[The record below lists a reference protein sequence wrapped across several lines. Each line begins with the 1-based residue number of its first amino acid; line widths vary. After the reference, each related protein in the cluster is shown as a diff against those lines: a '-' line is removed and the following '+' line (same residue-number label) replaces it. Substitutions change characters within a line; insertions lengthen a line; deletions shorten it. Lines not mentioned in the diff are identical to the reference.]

1 MAEAL
6 ILVVAIYT
14 AAAAIGYII
23 ANRIATRRIKQP
35 FLAFLARFAIVFF
48 VLFFLEFIVFYGLAP
63 SVYAKLQG
71 LTATSVGG
79 VLSLAGAG
87 HSISGSTIMLQN
99 PSLSFDITVGCL
111 GGELFWTYVALV
123 LAETNAT
130 KRQRILGII
139 VGLAILLAFN
149 FFRITLSV
157 YLEWRTGF
165 HVHDMF
171 YLFNTVFVLLVW
183 VVWLRTLKPGN
194 KVRKVDGVGE
204 TSYQC

>member
-6 ILVVAIYT
+6 ISTVAIYT

-23 ANRIATRRIKQP
+23 ANRIATLGIKQP

-48 VLFFLEFIVFYGLAP
+48 LLFFVEFIVFCGLAP

-79 VLSLAGAG
+79 VLALAGAG

-111 GGELFWTYVALV
+111 GGELFWSYVALV
-123 LAETNAT
+123 LAETTASN
-130 KRQRILGII
+130 RQRILGII

-165 HVHDMF
+165 HVHDVF
-171 YLFNTVFVLLVW
+171 YLFNTIFVLLVW
-183 VVWLRTLKPGN
+183 VVWLWTLKSP
-194 KVRKVDGVGE
+194 RSARPAHS
-204 TSYQC
+204 TT

>member
-6 ILVVAIYT
+6 ILDVAIYT
-14 AAAAIGYII
+14 TAAAIGYVI
-23 ANRIATRRIKQP
+23 ANRIGTRRIKQP

-48 VLFFLEFIVFYGLAP
+48 LLFFVEYIVFYILASP
-63 SVYAKLQG
+63 VYDKLQG

-79 VLSLAGAG
+79 ILSLAGAS

-123 LAETNAT
+123 VAETNASN
-130 KRQRILGII
+130 RQRILGII
-139 VGLAILLAFN
+139 VGLAVLLAYN
-149 FFRITLSV
+149 FFRIILSV

-165 HVHDMF
+165 NVHDMF
-171 YLFNTVFVLLVW
+171 YIFSMIFVLLVW
-183 VVWLRTLKPGN
+183 VLWLRTLKPGAT
-194 KVRKVDGVGE
+194 RFARS
-204 TSYQC
+204 TI

>member
-6 ILVVAIYT
+6 ILEVAIYT

-23 ANRIATRRIKQP
+23 ARIATPRIKQP

-48 VLFFLEFIVFYGLAP
+48 LLFFLEFIVFYGLAP
-63 SVYAKLQG
+63 SVYAKLQE

-79 VLSLAGAG
+79 ILSLAGAG
-87 HSISGSTIMLQN
+87 HSISGSTITLQN

-123 LAETNAT
+123 VAETNAT
-130 KRQRILGII
+130 NRQRILGII
-139 VGLAILLAFN
+139 IGLAVLLAFN

-165 HVHDMF
+165 HIHDMF
-171 YLFNTVFVLLVW
+171 YLFSTIFVLLIW
-183 VVWLRTLKPGN
+183 VIWLWTLRRGQTRFAGAMP
-194 KVRKVDGVGE
+194 
-204 TSYQC
+204 

>member
-6 ILVVAIYT
+6 ILEVAIYT

-23 ANRIATRRIKQP
+23 ANRIVTRRIRQP
-35 FLAFLARFAIVFF
+35 FLAFLARFSIVFF
-48 VLFFLEFIVFYGLAP
+48 LLFFLEFIVFYGLAP

-71 LTATSVGG
+71 LTATSVDGI
-79 VLSLAGAG
+79 LSLAGAG

-123 LAETNAT
+123 SADTTASN
-130 KRQRILGII
+130 RQRILGII
-139 VGLAILLAFN
+139 IGLAVIFAFN

-171 YLFNTVFVLLVW
+171 YLFNTIFVLLVW
-183 VVWLRTLKPGN
+183 VLWLRTLKPGATRLARST
-194 KVRKVDGVGE
+194 V
-204 TSYQC
+204 

>member
-1 MAEAL
+1 MAEAV
-6 ILVVAIYT
+6 ILDIVLYT
-14 AAAAIGYII
+14 VAAAIGYVI
-23 ANRIATRRIKQP
+23 ANSIATRRIKQP

-48 VLFFLEFIVFYGLAP
+48 LLFFLEFVVFYGLAP

-79 VLSLAGAG
+79 ILSLAGAS
-87 HSISGSTIMLQN
+87 HTISGSTIMLHN

-123 LAETNAT
+123 VAEITASN
-130 KRQRILGII
+130 RQRILGII
-139 VGLAILLAFN
+139 VGLAVLLAFN

-171 YLFNTVFVLLVW
+171 YLFSTIFVLLVW
-183 VVWLRTLKPGN
+183 VLWLRTLKP
-194 KVRKVDGVGE
+194 RS
-204 TSYQC
+204 TRFARSTI

>member
-6 ILVVAIYT
+6 ILEVAIYT
-14 AAAAIGYII
+14 VAAAIGYVI
-23 ANRIATRRIKQP
+23 ANSIATRRIKQP

-48 VLFFLEFIVFYGLAP
+48 LLFFLDFIVFYGLEP

-79 VLSLAGAG
+79 ILSLAGAG

-123 LAETNAT
+123 VAETTAS
-130 KRQRILGII
+130 KRQMILGII
-139 VGLAILLAFN
+139 VGLAVLLAFN

-171 YLFNTVFVLLVW
+171 YLFSTIFVLIVW
-183 VVWLRTLKPGN
+183 VGWLRTLKPSASFAGS
-194 KVRKVDGVGE
+194 
-204 TSYQC
+204 TI

>member
-6 ILVVAIYT
+6 ILEVAIYT
-14 AAAAIGYII
+14 AAAAIGYVI
-23 ANRIATRRIKQP
+23 ANRIGTRRIKQP

-48 VLFFLEFIVFYGLAP
+48 LLFFLEFVVFHGLAP

-79 VLSLAGAG
+79 ILSLAGVS
-87 HSISGSTIMLQN
+87 HSVSGSTIMLQN

-123 LAETNAT
+123 VAEANAT
-130 KRQRILGII
+130 NRQRILGII
-139 VGLAILLAFN
+139 VGLAVLLAFN

-165 HVHDMF
+165 HIHDMF
-171 YLFNTVFVLLVW
+171 YLFGTIFVLLVW
-183 VVWLRTLKPGN
+183 VLWLRTLKPGAT
-194 KVRKVDGVGE
+194 RLARS
-204 TSYQC
+204 TI

>member
-6 ILVVAIYT
+6 ILEVALYT
-14 AAAAIGYII
+14 AAAAIGYVI
-23 ANRIATRRIKQP
+23 ANRIGTRRIKQP

-48 VLFFLEFIVFYGLAP
+48 LLFFLEFVVFYGLAP

-79 VLSLAGAG
+79 MLSLAGAS

-99 PSLSFDITVGCL
+99 PSLGFDITVGCM

-123 LAETNAT
+123 VAETNAT
-130 KRQRILGII
+130 NRQRILGIM
-139 VGLAILLAFN
+139 VGLAVLLAFN

-165 HVHDMF
+165 YVHDLF
-171 YLFNTVFVLLVW
+171 YLFSTIFVLLVW
-183 VVWLRTLKPGN
+183 VLWLRTLKP
-194 KVRKVDGVGE
+194 RS
-204 TSYQC
+204 TRFARSTI

>member
-6 ILVVAIYT
+6 ILEVAIYT

-23 ANRIATRRIKQP
+23 ARIATPRIKQP

-48 VLFFLEFIVFYGLAP
+48 LLFLLEFVVFYGLAP

-79 VLSLAGAG
+79 ILSLAGAS

-123 LAETNAT
+123 VAETTAT
-130 KRQRILGII
+130 NRQRILGII
-139 VGLAILLAFN
+139 VGLAVLIAFN

-171 YLFNTVFVLLVW
+171 YLFSTIFALLIW
-183 VVWLRTLKPGN
+183 VIWLWTLRRGQTRLAGAMP
-194 KVRKVDGVGE
+194 
-204 TSYQC
+204 